1 MDYFTGHDDQ
11 NPDAT
16 LAWLQEDPSSDWS
29 FGCGEFTY
37 AQPGG
42 AHQQLHH
49 HELMNISNLFNT
61 EETALQGPMHDQSTS
76 WQDPYQLGQ
85 FPNLI
90 DDGMLQMPDLVA
102 PAATEVTATATGST
116 GKPFNCT
123 VTGCNSKGFM
133 RRYELERHTRK
144 HNRTEVF
151 PCPVSSCPFSR
162 QTRAFYRRDKLQS
175 HLRKVHPGHQAANNG
190 VPSATGPAQ
199 GQAEGSV

>member
-1 MDYFTGHDDQ
+1 MDVT
-11 NPDAT
+11 T
-16 LAWLQEDPSSDWS
+16 
-29 FGCGEFTY
+29 
-37 AQPGG
+37 
-42 AHQQLHH
+42 
-49 HELMNISNLFNT
+49 LFNT
-61 EETALQGPMHDQSTS
+61 EETALQGPIHDQSTS

-133 RRYELERHTRK
+133 RRYELERHMRK

-151 PCPVSSCPFSR
+151 TCPFGSCPFSR
-162 QTRAFYRRDKLQS
+162 QTKAFYRRDKLQS
-175 HLRKVHPGHQAANNG
+175 HLRKDQRRAKLEAPFDERLGAA
-190 VPSATGPAQ
+190 TTLLYTD
-199 GQAEGSV
+199 ETIRYEIR